1 MSERYSSGGGII
13 PYIYIIMEMPV
24 RRDVSKRDKRLA
36 LLLTDITNDKKG
48 GQIA

>member
-1 MSERYSSGGGII
+1 MSGRYSSGGGII
-13 PYIYIIMEMPV
+13 PYIIMEMPV

-36 LLLTDITNDKKG
+36 LLLTDITNDKKD